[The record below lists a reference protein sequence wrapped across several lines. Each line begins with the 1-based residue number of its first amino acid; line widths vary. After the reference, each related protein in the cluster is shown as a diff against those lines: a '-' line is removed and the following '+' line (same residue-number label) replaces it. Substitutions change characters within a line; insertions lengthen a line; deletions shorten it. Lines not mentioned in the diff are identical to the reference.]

1 MNILN
6 SKLFLLIDSFS
17 NEDIKE
23 FKKLIASNFFS
34 KGRNYK
40 SLLDLLLKIKKKD
53 LKQYSS
59 DQFYSQLFPDKKFSL
74 QTLDNRMSELF
85 KLAEEYLILNIL
97 KENKS
102 ERNRILLLA
111 YHNKKNSRSF
121 EKQYSRSKKVID
133 SEPESDNKYFNLSF
147 IDRLNISFSNEL
159 MISDSTYNNYF
170 DHSQYI
176 TALLLR
182 NLFDFGYEFIQQ
194 EQTNRTFGFNIVNEI
209 LRALEINPSFIH
221 KLYKSDRRIFKIVVM
236 EFYFYKMFKTPDE
249 ADNYFEARK
258 IFVELSG
265 YMDENYNISLYKK
278 LTNYCILRQNQ
289 GIKKF
294 QKELFD
300 LYNEQLKLGHYP
312 ENKKLF
318 PSTTFRNFVLIGIIL
333 KKLKW
338 TEEFIKKYS
347 VFLPEENREDE
358 IKLSYSKLFFSS
370 KNYKRS
376 LEFLSGFKGNHY
388 MYYCDASILK
398 LCTYYE
404 TEKYEEA
411 FSEMDKLK
419 HYLRNHTEVP
429 EIQMEYFLN
438 FLRIYHL
445 LIKIKTG
452 VNKKDLFELET
463 QMKKKKLRSRENWLE
478 EKISELKEGKQ
489 R

>member
-1 MNILN
+1 MNILK

-40 SLLDLLLKIKKKD
+40 SLLNLILKIKKKD
-53 LKQYSS
+53 LKEYSS
-59 DQFYSQLFPDKKFSL
+59 DQFYSDLFPDKKFSL

-85 KLAEEYLILNIL
+85 KLGEEYLIIKTL
-97 KENKS
+97 KENKA

-111 YHNKKNSRSF
+111 YNNKKSTSFF
-121 EKQYSRSKKVID
+121 EKQYTRSKKVLD
-133 SEPESDNKYFNLSF
+133 SEPESDIKYFNLSF
-147 IDRLNISFSNEL
+147 IDRLNISFSNER
-159 MISDSTYNNYF
+159 MFSDSIYNNYF

-176 TALLLR
+176 TALFLR

-209 LRALEINPSFIH
+209 LKALEINPSFIN
-221 KLYKSDRRIFKIVVM
+221 KLYKSERRIFKIVVM

-258 IFVELSG
+258 IFVELSDDL
-265 YMDENYNISLYKK
+265 DENFKISLYKK

-300 LYNEQLKLGHYP
+300 LYNEQLKVGHYP

-338 TEEFIKKYS
+338 TEEFIQKYS
-347 VFLPEENREDE
+347 EFLPEENREDE
-358 IKLSYSKLFFSS
+358 IKLSYSKLFFAG
-370 KNYKRS
+370 KHYKKS
-376 LEFLSGFKGNHY
+376 LECLTGFRGLNY
-388 MYYCDASILK
+388 MHYCDASILK

-404 TEKYEEA
+404 TGKYEEA

-429 EIQMEYFLN
+429 EIQLEYFLN
-438 FLRIYHL
+438 FLKIYQL
-445 LIKIKTG
+445 LLKIKTG
-452 VNKKDLFELET
+452 VNKKDLFELEAR
-463 QMKKKKLRSRENWLE
+463 MKKKKLRSREHWLE
-478 EKISELKEGKQ
+478 EKIKEMSESKN
-489 R
+489 